1 MILFAASFKIPSK
14 NDRPLFI
21 SISSNRQPGP
31 MIPSLS
37 PSNFLESRFPFLRAT
52 YTRAYTDTLVHT
64 RVVTVTVSASEE
76 EAHYA
81 QSISAPRHL
90 SRSRNRDEN
99 ARGPRVTH
107 TRPSSPL
114 VIFDT
119 VSPLVASVIHRHAK
133 TRGWILWR
141 WNRIWSGGLKEE
153 ILF

>member
-1 MILFAASFKIPSK
+1 MLRSKFLRKTIVPCSFLSRPTRSLPILLDTFFENPFRVEST
-14 NDRPLFI
+14 
-21 SISSNRQPGP
+21 QHGP

-107 TRPSSPL
+107 ISSPPSS
-114 VIFDT
+114 
-119 VSPLVASVIHRHAK
+119 
-133 TRGWILWR
+133 
-141 WNRIWSGGLKEE
+141 
-153 ILF
+153 